1 MRENKNVKVPR
12 FNVGDIVWVSNPDK
26 EYENE
31 YGIRVHRNFFGSI
44 TEIGAGYVEVDFG
57 YGDCWA
63 YAPEEL
69 SLSSDLKNMT
79 LEEFSN
85 TFGLVVNGVFA
96 EYVELH

>member
-1 MRENKNVKVPR
+1 MRENKNVKMSR
-12 FNVGDIVWVSNPDK
+12 FNVGDVVWVSNPDTD
-26 EYENE
+26 YENE
-31 YGIRVHRNFFGSI
+31 YGTRTHRNFFGSI
-44 TEIGAGYVEVDFG
+44 TEIGVGYVEVDFG

-85 TFGLVVNGVFA
+85 TFGLVVNGVFV
-96 EYVELH
+96 ECVELH